1 MVCFERLCVYLYVFL
16 SCVLFLLDYVLALF
30 VLCSVCLVLLLLLV
44 AEFGFS
50 LCSSLFDC
58 V

>member
-1 MVCFERLCVYLYVFL
+1 MLCFERLCVYLYVSL
-16 SCVLFLLDYVLALF
+16 VMCVVLLGYVLALF

-50 LCSSLFDC
+50 LCLSFFDC

>member
-1 MVCFERLCVYLYVFL
+1 MCLFVCVPIMCVI
-16 SCVLFLLDYVLALF
+16 LLGYVLALF

-50 LCSSLFDC
+50 LCLSFFDC